1 MICSKCGSEIE
12 EGELFCGNCGTPV
25 SKENAAPENTES
37 SGESEKQSSA
47 GKSEKQASAG
57 GSEKSAEK
65 KWSKTPVII
74 SVVIIWLLLMA
85 GIFFL
90 LYSIVMKASTIR
102 LSSYTGD
109 VTLTSDTGRNIE
121 VKEDKRLFGGNELK
135 TGKESKAWVLLDED
149 RMVTVMERSTVDF
162 YQSGK
167 SIKLNLEKG
176 NLFFNIARD
185 LGEDESFEIATSTM
199 VIGIRGT
206 SGYVRESEDGYPVL
220 YLTSGKV
227 MVYVEDPDSGEDDQ
241 RKVKAGQKLTVIM
254 TDDGPEI
261 IVEDITEYD
270 LPEDALFE
278 ITGDDDLLDEVVG
291 DAGWDKDILLNLKD
305 VYDGQITGDEGDS
318 ETVVAEGAAAEIV
331 GIWHLDPELSES
343 NNVVERTL
351 TFNDDL
357 TGSAYYV
364 YEDSVEEFDFT
375 WKYID
380 VTAMVSIDCEDDM
393 HDAGLFYED
402 GRLYWLSN
410 VFCKEG
416 TETASAPEEPEYDL
430 VGRYEPVPGQD
441 TDILYFE
448 FYSDGTG
455 LVETLV
461 GGGYHDI
468 QVEWYTTDVL
478 NQYHARIAPAQTII
492 GLERSRFDVDVDAD
506 GLDFYGIRFVRT

>member
-1 MICSKCGSEIE
+1 MFCSKCENEIE
-12 EGELFCGNCGTPV
+12 GGELFCGNCGEPV
-25 SKENAAPENTES
+25 QRES
-37 SGESEKQSSA
+37 ALPDKN
-47 GKSEKQASAG
+47 
-57 GSEKSAEK
+57 K
-65 KWSKTPVII
+65 KSKTGKKMII
-74 SVVIIWLLLMA
+74 LIILAVAVLILAIVGILL
-85 GIFFL
+85 IRNF
-90 LYSIVMKASTIR
+90 MKLRASTMR
-102 LSSYTGD
+102 LSDYEGD
-109 VTLTSDTGRNIE
+109 VTISAESGRNIE
-121 VKEDKRLFGGNELK
+121 LKKDQRIFGGSELK
-135 TGKESKAWVLLDED
+135 TGKESKAWVLIDED
-149 RMVTVMERSTVDF
+149 RMVTVMEKSTVGF

-167 SIKLNLEKG
+167 SIELSLEKG
-176 NLFFNIARD
+176 DLFFNIARD
-185 LGEDESFEIATSTM
+185 LDDDESFEIATSTM

-206 SGYVRESEDGYPVL
+206 SGYVRESEDGNPVL
-220 YLTSGKV
+220 YLISGKV
-227 MVYVEDPDSGEDDQ
+227 MVYVEGPDSGEDDQ

-261 IVEDITEYD
+261 IVEDITEYE
-270 LPEDALFE
+270 LPENALFE
-278 ITGDDDLLDEVVG
+278 ITGDDDLLDEVVA
-291 DAGWDKDILLNLKD
+291 DTGWDKDILLNLND
-305 VYDGQITGDEGDS
+305 AYEGLISGDEGDS
-318 ETVVAEGAAAEIV
+318 ETGVAEGTAAEIV
-331 GIWHLDPELSES
+331 GIWQLDPELSES

-416 TETASAPEEPEYDL
+416 METTSAPEEPEYDL

-461 GGGYHDI
+461 GGAYHDI
-468 QVEWYTTDVL
+468 HVEWYTTDVL

>member
-1 MICSKCGSEIE
+1 M
-12 EGELFCGNCGTPV
+12 
-25 SKENAAPENTES
+25 S
-37 SGESEKQSSA
+37 SS
-47 GKSEKQASAG
+47 KSEELDG
-57 GSEKSAEK
+57 K
-65 KWSKTPVII
+65 KFSKTSII
-74 SVVIIWLLLMA
+74 IVVVIIWLLLLA

-102 LSSYTGD
+102 LSDYEGD
-109 VTLTSDTGRNIE
+109 VTIQAESGRNIE
-121 VKEDKRLFGGNELK
+121 LKKDQRIFGGSELK

-149 RMVTVMERSTVDF
+149 RMVTVMEKSTVDF

-167 SIKLNLEKG
+167 SIELSLEKG
-176 NLFFNIARD
+176 DLFFNIARD
-185 LGEDESFEIATSTM
+185 LDDDESFEIATSTM

-206 SGYVRESEDGYPVL
+206 SGYVRESEDGNPVL

-241 RKVKAGQKLTVIM
+241 RKVKAGQMLTVIM
-254 TDDGPEI
+254 TDHGPEI
-261 IVEDITEYD
+261 IVEDITEYE
-270 LPEDALFE
+270 LPEDALFV
-278 ITGDDDLLDEVVG
+278 IAGDDDLLDEIVS
-291 DAGWDKDILLNLKD
+291 DTGWDKDILLNLND
-305 VYDGQITGDEGDS
+305 VYEGLITGDEGDS
-318 ETVVAEGAAAEIV
+318 ENGVAEGTAAEIV
-331 GIWHLDPELSES
+331 GVWHLDPELSES

-364 YEDSVEEFDFT
+364 YEDSIEEFDFT
-375 WKYID
+375 WIYID
-380 VTAMVSIDCEDDM
+380 VTAMVSIDCEDDA
-393 HDAGLFYED
+393 HDAGMFYED
-402 GRLYWLSN
+402 GSLYWLSN

-416 TETASAPEEPEYDL
+416 TETASAPVEPEYDL

-461 GGGYHDI
+461 GGAYHDI